1 MDSLKEM
8 LLQAMAG
15 YAVEGLN
22 GRSYLTSSADGQ
34 ILTVVTVARARDQHL
49 ADTGLIV
56 RLVGDKIV
64 IERDMN
70 DKALVDALVQAC
82 VPRRQI
88 VLAYADESIDAA
100 ASPGQSAVSSRI
112 KG

>member
-1 MDSLKEM
+1 MDIATLKEM

-22 GRSYLTSSADGQ
+22 GCSYLTSSEDGQ
-34 ILTVVTVARARDQHL
+34 VLTVVTVARARDQRL

-70 DKALVDALVQAC
+70 DKMLVDALVQDG

-88 VLAYADESIDAA
+88 VLAYAGESVDAA
-100 ASPGQSAVSSRI
+100 A
-112 KG
+112 